1 MQDPMRRL
9 AALQRKHAAAQPPRA
24 AREAAWRVKPP
35 SEVSTTAL
43 QWIEGSTAQRGSA
56 PLAFDCGGEVAEDLE
71 LTSASS
77 LVDEPLEHHE
87 APRLR
92 SFTSNSSNV
101 PLPAGSA
108 LQVAR
113 W

>member
-35 SEVSTTAL
+35 SVSTTAL

-92 SFTSNSSNV
+92 SFTSNSSNA